1 MLILLPDFIGHPSCF
16 RGLLARLGA
25 TDCRLVDYHRLDA
38 YASIEALASQ
48 VLDGL
53 AEEPDWLIG
62 YSFGGLVGYEMARQL
77 PASRL
82 LMIDSH
88 LPWPALRR
96 MPPSEQYQRW
106 LSAEMR
112 EWIALMS
119 ELGELREEV
128 LLRNVELFGR
138 WQPRHRLA
146 RASWVRCR
154 DDAGRDHL
162 RKPRL
167 LRHAAFIKRH
177 ADESYIPL
185 HQDIALWEKRYES
198 AQTFWVALT
207 PSRNDNGGMFYYPD
221 DRTIFPHEFDLA
233 YPMFKCIDLQANGI
247 SREQLVDAELD
258 AGDVLVWPARTAH
271 GSHNNRSGQLR
282 IGMPIVFVDDDEF
295 HQLNR
300 EDSMKTWIAS
310 NLKSV
315 FPDEAITEDN
325 LDHYLPQLCDYSLK
339 MVTFLARFS
348 RQFGHAPKIHD
359 FIREPRLATLSAS
372 DAGARR

>member
-154 DDAGRDHL
+154 DDAGRD
-162 RKPRL
+162 P
-167 LRHAAFIKRH
+167 AAER
-177 ADESYIPL
+177 
-185 HQDIALWEKRYES
+185 WC
-198 AQTFWVALT
+198 
-207 PSRNDNGGMFYYPD
+207 
-221 DRTIFPHEFDLA
+221 DL
-233 YPMFKCIDLQANGI
+233 I
-247 SREQLVDAELD
+247 EQLDTFPCETCTATTRSS
-258 AGDVLVWPARTAH
+258 GTTGSPAPGSTRWSATICASRACCATRRSSSATPTSPTSRCTRTSRY
-271 GSHNNRSGQLR
+271 GRS
-282 IGMPIVFVDDDEF
+282 
-295 HQLNR
+295 
-300 EDSMKTWIAS
+300 
-310 NLKSV
+310 
-315 FPDEAITEDN
+315 
-325 LDHYLPQLCDYSLK
+325 
-339 MVTFLARFS
+339 
-348 RQFGHAPKIHD
+348 
-359 FIREPRLATLSAS
+359 ATK
-372 DAGARR
+372 ARRPSGSP

>member
-1 MLILLPDFIGHPSCF
+1 MKHYRQVVSPQLRQQALDWILAAAQRPDPALEPEFDIADDERREAKKVRNLHRHDPLF
-16 RGLLARLGA
+16 WDDWFARSG
-25 TDCRLVDYHRLDA
+25 LDA
-38 YASIEALASQ
+38 
-48 VLDGL
+48 
-53 AEEPDWLIG
+53 
-62 YSFGGLVGYEMARQL
+62 LV
-77 PASRL
+77 
-82 LMIDSH
+82 
-88 LPWPALRR
+88 
-96 MPPSEQYQRW
+96 
-106 LSAEMR
+106 
-112 EWIALMS
+112 
-119 ELGELREEV
+119 
-128 LLRNVELFGR
+128 
-138 WQPRHRLA
+138 
-146 RASWVRCR
+146 
-154 DDAGRDHL
+154 RDHL

-315 FPDEAITEDN
+315 FPDEAITRTTSTTIFRS
-325 LDHYLPQLCDYSLK
+325 C
-339 MVTFLARFS
+339 
-348 RQFGHAPKIHD
+348 
-359 FIREPRLATLSAS
+359 ATT
-372 DAGARR
+372 R

>member
-138 WQPRHRLA
+138 WQPRHRLV

-154 DDAGRDHL
+154 DDAGRDPAAERWCDLIERLDTFPCERPHHL
-162 RKPRL
+162 AL
-167 LRHAAFIKRH
+167 
-177 ADESYIPL
+177 
-185 HQDIALWEKRYES
+185 QD
-198 AQTFWVALT
+198 
-207 PSRNDNGGMFYYPD
+207 
-221 DRTIFPHEFDLA
+221 
-233 YPMFKCIDLQANGI
+233 
-247 SREQLVDAELD
+247 
-258 AGDVLVWPARTAH
+258 PAV
-271 GSHNNRSGQLR
+271 
-282 IGMPIVFVDDDEF
+282 I
-295 HQLNR
+295 
-300 EDSMKTWIAS
+300 
-310 NLKSV
+310 
-315 FPDEAITEDN
+315 
-325 LDHYLPQLCDYSLK
+325 
-339 MVTFLARFS
+339 
-348 RQFGHAPKIHD
+348 D
-359 FIREPRLATLSAS
+359 FIVHTVSKESVQ
-372 DAGARR
+372 

>member
-1 MLILLPDFIGHPSCF
+1 
-16 RGLLARLGA
+16 
-25 TDCRLVDYHRLDA
+25 
-38 YASIEALASQ
+38 
-48 VLDGL
+48 
-53 AEEPDWLIG
+53 
-62 YSFGGLVGYEMARQL
+62 
-77 PASRL
+77 
-82 LMIDSH
+82 
-88 LPWPALRR
+88 
-96 MPPSEQYQRW
+96 
-106 LSAEMR
+106 
-112 EWIALMS
+112 
-119 ELGELREEV
+119 
-128 LLRNVELFGR
+128 
-138 WQPRHRLA
+138 
-146 RASWVRCR
+146 
-154 DDAGRDHL
+154 
-162 RKPRL
+162 
-167 LRHAAFIKRH
+167 
-177 ADESYIPL
+177 
-185 HQDIALWEKRYES
+185 
-198 AQTFWVALT
+198 
-207 PSRNDNGGMFYYPD
+207 
-221 DRTIFPHEFDLA
+221 TIFPHEFDLA

-282 IGMPIVFVDDDEF
+282 IGMPIVFVEDDEF

>member
-1 MLILLPDFIGHPSCF
+1 
-16 RGLLARLGA
+16 
-25 TDCRLVDYHRLDA
+25 
-38 YASIEALASQ
+38 
-48 VLDGL
+48 
-53 AEEPDWLIG
+53 
-62 YSFGGLVGYEMARQL
+62 
-77 PASRL
+77 
-82 LMIDSH
+82 
-88 LPWPALRR
+88 
-96 MPPSEQYQRW
+96 
-106 LSAEMR
+106 
-112 EWIALMS
+112 
-119 ELGELREEV
+119 
-128 LLRNVELFGR
+128 
-138 WQPRHRLA
+138 
-146 RASWVRCR
+146 
-154 DDAGRDHL
+154 
-162 RKPRL
+162 
-167 LRHAAFIKRH
+167 
-177 ADESYIPL
+177 
-185 HQDIALWEKRYES
+185 
-198 AQTFWVALT
+198 
-207 PSRNDNGGMFYYPD
+207 
-221 DRTIFPHEFDLA
+221 
-233 YPMFKCIDLQANGI
+233 MFKCIDLQANGI

-372 DAGARR
+372 DAERDDDSGHRLHPARGCQARQCSFDSAQSVQLARKSRRWGWI

>member
-119 ELGELREEV
+119 ELGELRE
-128 LLRNVELFGR
+128 LF
-138 WQPRHRLA
+138 WDDWFA
-146 RASWVRCR
+146 RSGL
-154 DDAGRDHL
+154 DALVRDHL